1 MEGSADHLVLA
12 DLTTLKPAS
21 PWGLRKEG
29 GAWSL
34 RIHRLLVPAQ
44 TQGQGTGAPGGVSC
58 LGDGQSSPP
67 PLQSHWLAVHPLMAE
82 GHLGVTPS
90 ATHSSVAQLSFLK
103 QHTEFLK

>member
-34 RIHRLLVPAQ
+34 RIHRLPAPAQ
-44 TQGQGTGAPGGVSC
+44 TQGQGTGAPGGVSS
-58 LGDGQSSPP
+58 LGDSQSSLP
-67 PLQSHWLAVHPLMAE
+67 PLQSHWLAVHPSMAE
-82 GHLGVTPS
+82 GHPGVTPS
-90 ATHSSVAQLSFLK
+90 ATHSSVTQLSFLK